1 MNRRLIATTILL
13 LAVLSPA
20 LRADDDDDED
30 EDPRVAA
37 IEMDYY
43 RKSGNI
49 FTGLRADAA
58 YTYRH
63 VDRKKLF
70 RAVLRS
76 YLEEGHSVT
85 DKDVDMGMISGTAQG
100 YTMNIFLDQVKNGYQ
115 VKIRISF
122 VHGSIPFAME
132 DWLKKFFVE
141 IGDKL

>member
-1 MNRRLIATTILL
+1 MNKRLIATTILL

-20 LRADDDDDED
+20 LRADDDDED

-37 IEMDYY
+37 LEMDYY

-58 YTYRH
+58 FTYRTL
-63 VDRKKLF
+63 DKRRLF

-85 DKDVDMGMISGTAQG
+85 DKDVDMGTISGTAQG
-100 YTMNIFLDQVKNGYQ
+100 YNMTIFLDRAKNGYQ

-132 DWLKKFFVE
+132 DWLKKFFVS